1 MEEKIHLELD
11 YLKLESQL
19 FSISSSSIEL
29 TSHMETLLHVC
40 CVSVLELESEI
51 FKFCHQI

>member
-40 CVSVLELESEI
+40 CVPGLELES
-51 FKFCHQI
+51 